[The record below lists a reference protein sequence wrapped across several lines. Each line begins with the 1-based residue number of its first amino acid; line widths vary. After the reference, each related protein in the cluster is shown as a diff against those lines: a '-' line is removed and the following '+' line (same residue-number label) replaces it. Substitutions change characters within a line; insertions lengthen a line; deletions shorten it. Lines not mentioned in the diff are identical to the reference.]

1 MISLGFQLTLLLGPV
16 VAIPAPSIYMESLQ
30 SVQVTNSD
38 TGRSGF
44 QLTFAVGRSGPGDL
58 LDYSL
63 LSLPLLQP
71 FNRVILI
78 VTINAIPTVLMDGI
92 ITHHQLSPGN
102 QPGSG
107 TFTVTGED
115 VSVMMDLEEKSIE
128 HPAQPEMVIANM
140 IILSYAQYGLI
151 PMVIPPADMDVPLPI
166 ERVPSQHSTDLS
178 YLNEMAGRFG
188 YVFYVTPGPT
198 PFMNTAYWGPPIHGG
213 IPQPALSV
221 NLGPVTNVNS
231 ISFSNNALAP
241 VTVSGQVQDRQTN
254 TTVPVMTFVSTRPPL
269 SSEPAI
275 LFNQPNTR
283 KVLFQG
289 SGLTITEAYARAQAQ
304 TDASTDN
311 VVTASGELNAVRYGG
326 ILQSRGVV
334 GLRGVG
340 YNYDGLYYVKS
351 VTHNITRGDYKQ
363 SFTLTRD
370 GVGALSPVVTT

>member
-166 ERVPSQHSTDLS
+166 GASPPS
-178 YLNEMAGRFG
+178 
-188 YVFYVTPGPT
+188 TPPT
-198 PFMNTAYWGPPIHGG
+198 
-213 IPQPALSV
+213 
-221 NLGPVTNVNS
+221 
-231 ISFSNNALAP
+231 
-241 VTVSGQVQDRQTN
+241 
-254 TTVPVMTFVSTRPPL
+254 
-269 SSEPAI
+269 
-275 LFNQPNTR
+275 
-283 KVLFQG
+283 
-289 SGLTITEAYARAQAQ
+289 
-304 TDASTDN
+304 
-311 VVTASGELNAVRYGG
+311 
-326 ILQSRGVV
+326 
-334 GLRGVG
+334 
-340 YNYDGLYYVKS
+340 
-351 VTHNITRGDYKQ
+351 
-363 SFTLTRD
+363 
-370 GVGALSPVVTT
+370 